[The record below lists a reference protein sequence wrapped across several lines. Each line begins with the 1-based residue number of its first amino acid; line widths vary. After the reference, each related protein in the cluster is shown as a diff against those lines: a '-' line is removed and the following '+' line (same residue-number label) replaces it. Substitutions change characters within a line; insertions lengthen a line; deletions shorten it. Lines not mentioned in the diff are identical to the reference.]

1 MLKNTLHN
9 FALSLSE
16 CYVLLAIVLS
26 RPRSVYA
33 HLGNAYLYMGLW
45 LLIGVAYSLICCT
58 QRLVPR
64 HCKFTCSRAC
74 IVNNCQ

>member
-1 MLKNTLHN
+1 M
-9 FALSLSE
+9 
-16 CYVLLAIVLS
+16 
-26 RPRSVYA
+26 R
-33 HLGNAYLYMGLW
+33 LW

-74 IVNNCQ
+74 IVNNCQLLLLVSNRRSAWVPD